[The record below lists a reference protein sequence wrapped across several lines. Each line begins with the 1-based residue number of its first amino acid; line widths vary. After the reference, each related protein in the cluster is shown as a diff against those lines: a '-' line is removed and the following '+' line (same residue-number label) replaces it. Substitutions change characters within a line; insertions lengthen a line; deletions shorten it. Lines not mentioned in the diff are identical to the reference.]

1 MKDEM
6 LSKEVLKVTDYPD
19 YVPPEINKGS
29 KYLLVAEAPGE
40 QEVAGG
46 RPLIGPTG
54 QFVNSFLETIKLPR
68 TWFDIT
74 NVVQH
79 RPPEN
84 DLMEW
89 LNNEDERVE
98 LGRKALASLLAS
110 RKYDGI
116 LVLGWF
122 ALLNLVGKRGI
133 DEHRG
138 SIYRMAD
145 GTPVIGTYHPARL
158 FEEPKLAN
166 VIFRDFFKFQR
177 MVTQGVPEP
186 MKRNLV
192 TFPTIAD
199 AHEFAEHGTYAKWMA
214 VDIEA
219 DPKTKELTE
228 VGFAWSATDAI
239 TIRMCEPW
247 AAEFVQ
253 WILKTP
259 SAKVFHNASFDVPFL
274 EFNLGWEVAGELN
287 DTLLMHHTIYP
298 EFPADL
304 GFCASIW
311 TDEPYWKDLHSNED
325 EALRQRYNAL
335 DVAVTAEL
343 FVTLGKKLASLGLSS
358 TYERDRAV
366 IRPAIE
372 MSKLGIRYDFE
383 EHGRLRSKMDLEL
396 SRWQRV
402 LNARA
407 KRACLKK
414 DGPKAQWLLGKLED
428 DDLNVMSP
436 LQAPALLYDVLGLPV
451 QYDTKGKK
459 KGKKKK
465 VTTSQMKLLNLYPN
479 IEDREVKKTLRALL
493 HCRRVRKMKSTYL
506 TEDTL
511 CGKDGRIRTSF
522 GVGRTETGRWT
533 ASTFLIDQE
542 GANLQTVPPEWK
554 TCFIADEG
562 KDMFYADYSQI
573 EARIVAYDAEDLD
586 QIAVFERN
594 GDIHRENAAR
604 MVKKKAEEVTDDERQ
619 YMGKTVH
626 ALNYKVGAET
636 LAESINKHGLET
648 GIFISK
654 AFTGTV
660 RQMYLDT
667 YDRVVRWQ
675 RRQWGT
681 VKETG
686 ILTNHLG
693 RRRIFTGPK
702 KGQFAHVTEGE
713 AIAFVPQSD
722 VPDLLNLAILAV
734 SKDPVL
740 QECHVQL
747 LLQVHDALLGQ
758 GDSDKKHIWV
768 PRVKELMTIPLTI
781 RGRQCIVPTDIKVGQ
796 NWKGLKKYVGSN

>member
-1 MKDEM
+1 
-6 LSKEVLKVTDYPD
+6 
-19 YVPPEINKGS
+19 
-29 KYLLVAEAPGE
+29 
-40 QEVAGG
+40 
-46 RPLIGPTG
+46 
-54 QFVNSFLETIKLPR
+54 
-68 TWFDIT
+68 
-74 NVVQH
+74 
-79 RPPEN
+79 
-84 DLMEW
+84 MEW
-89 LNNEDERVE
+89 LNNEDERIE
-98 LGRKALASLLAS
+98 YGRRALASLLAS

-116 LVLGWF
+116 LALGWF

-145 GTPVIGTYHPARL
+145 GTPVLGTYHPARL

-177 MVTQGVPEP
+177 MVTEGVPEP
-186 MKRNLV
+186 IKRNLV
-192 TFPTIAD
+192 TFPTQLD
-199 AHEFAEHGTYAKWMA
+199 AWDWWRSCLFFNPTFIA

-239 TIRMCEPW
+239 TIKMGDRW
-247 AAEFVQ
+247 AEEFVCSM
-253 WILKTP
+253 LATNLP
-259 SAKVFHNASFDVPFL
+259 KVFHNASFDVPFL
-274 EFNLGWEVAGELN
+274 EYNLGWQVNGELH

-304 GFCASIW
+304 GFCASLY
-311 TDEPYWKDLHSNED
+311 TDEPYWKDLGGSKD

-343 FVTLGKKLASLGLSS
+343 FGVLGKKLTSLGLKD
-358 TYERDRAV
+358 TYERDRSV

-372 MSKLGIRYDFE
+372 MSKLGVRYDFE
-383 EHGRLRSKMDLEL
+383 EHKRLREKMDLEL
-396 SRWQRV
+396 GRWQRV

-407 KRACLKK
+407 KRACLKRGG
-414 DGPKAQWLLGKLED
+414 DKAEWLLAKLEKEN
-428 DDLNVMSP
+428 LNAMSP
-436 LQAPALLYDVLGLPV
+436 LQAPALLYNVLGLPT
-451 QYDTKGKK
+451 QYIK

-465 VTTSQMKLLNLYPN
+465 SVTTSQMKLLNLYPN
-479 IEDREVKKTLRALL
+479 IVDVEAKKTLRALL
-493 HCRRVRKMKSTYL
+493 HVRRIRKMKSTYL
-506 TEDTL
+506 TENTL
-511 CGKDGRIRTSF
+511 CGIDGRIRTTF
-522 GVGRTETGRWT
+522 GVGRTETGRWS

-562 KDMFYADYSQI
+562 KDLFYADYSQI

-586 QIAVFERN
+586 QIAVFERG

-604 MVKKKAEEVTDDERQ
+604 MVKKKPEDVTDDERQ

-654 AFTGTV
+654 AFTSTV

-722 VPDLLNLAILAV
+722 VPDLLNLAIRAISGDAV
-734 SKDPVL
+734 M
-740 QECHVQL
+740 QECGVQL
-747 LLQVHDALLGQ
+747 QLQVHDALLGQ

-768 PRVKELMTIPLTI
+768 PRLRELMTIPLII
-781 RGRQCIVPTDIKVGQ
+781 RGRQCIVPIDVKVGQ
-796 NWKGLKKYVGSN
+796 NWKGLKKYA